1 MSATRHNAHRVPLIC
16 HPATPASPAVQG
28 IEVLIARDA
37 EGALHLGY
45 VLHADVSQ
53 VKVPPQKEPQRM
65 DGLWK
70 HTCFE
75 AFIADAEGPGYCEL
89 NFAPSSEWAAYRF
102 TGYREGMAPL
112 DIETLRLVGVK
123 PGERGLGLNAV
134 VQWNGAPELRASA
147 RNRAALTAVV
157 EESDGRISYWALRHP
172 PGKPDFHHPD
182 GFVLEL

>member
-1 MSATRHNAHRVPLIC
+1 MVATQHNVRRVQLTC
-16 HPATPASPAVQG
+16 HPATPASEAVQA
-28 IEVLIARDA
+28 IEVLVSQDG

-45 VLHADVSQ
+45 ILHADIARVR
-53 VKVPPQKEPQRM
+53 VPARKEPQRV

-75 AFIADAEGPGYCEL
+75 AFVAEAEGPAYCEL

-134 VQWNGAPELRASA
+134 VSWTGPPELRANA

-182 GFVLEL
+182 GFALEL